1 MGGRTG
7 RVPQYGAEM
16 PAVGDM
22 DPQPAGLHE
31 GGLLSRRSLGHDG
44 VIADEFAAAPEI
56 AGDGQ
61 ALEFG
66 PRAPERFHRV
76 LQ

>member
-1 MGGRTG
+1 
-7 RVPQYGAEM
+7 
-16 PAVGDM
+16 M